1 MQIGGSGNINRGNST
16 ELFLQKQEMAKKA
29 QDAANEQVALGNS
42 IHTKKEW
49 DNLLRHVDEYLKMVK
64 EEQKIH
70 LKKMQKDAETK
81 QVYAKLKQ
89 KEQDKNKK
97 LLKSLEEN
105 NIKDQILEKKE
116 RYMET
121 PEETAKGEYEIS
133 DKETGQTYRFKS
145 HIE

>member
-70 LKKMQKDAETK
+70 LKKMQKDDETK

-89 KEQDKNKK
+89 KERDKNKK

>member
-89 KEQDKNKK
+89 QERDKNKK
-97 LLKSLEEN
+97 LLKSLEEK

>member
-16 ELFLQKQEMAKKA
+16 ELFLQKQEIAKKA

-42 IHTKKEW
+42 IHTKKVW

-89 KEQDKNKK
+89 KERDKNKK

>member
-1 MQIGGSGNINRGNST
+1 MQIGGSGNINRGNRT

-89 KEQDKNKK
+89 KERDKNKK

>member
-89 KEQDKNKK
+89 KERDKNKK

>member
-1 MQIGGSGNINRGNST
+1 MQIGGSDNINRGNST

-29 QDAANEQVALGNS
+29 QDAADEQVVLGNS

-49 DNLLRHVDEYLKMVK
+49 DNLLRHVDKYLKMVK

-70 LKKMQKDAETK
+70 MEKMQKDAETK
-81 QVYAKLKQ
+81 KVYAKLKQ
-89 KEQDKNKK
+89 KEQAQNKK
-97 LLKSLEEN
+97 LLKNIEEHS
-105 NIKDQILEKKE
+105 IKNQILGKKE

-121 PEETAKGEYEIS
+121 PEDMAKGEYEIS

>member
-89 KEQDKNKK
+89 KERDKNKK
-97 LLKSLEEN
+97 LLKSREEN

-116 RYMET
+116 RYKET

>member
-1 MQIGGSGNINRGNST
+1 
-16 ELFLQKQEMAKKA
+16 MAKKA

-89 KEQDKNKK
+89 KERDKNKK

>member
-89 KEQDKNKK
+89 QERDKNKK

>member
-89 KEQDKNKK
+89 KEQDKNKR
-97 LLKSLEEN
+97 LLKSLEEH

>member
-70 LKKMQKDAETK
+70 MEKMQKDAETK
-81 QVYAKLKQ
+81 KVYAKLKQ
-89 KEQDKNKK
+89 KERDKNKK

>member
-1 MQIGGSGNINRGNST
+1 MIIYLVLKRIIKESVDFQF
-16 ELFLQKQEMAKKA
+16 E
-29 QDAANEQVALGNS
+29 VA
-42 IHTKKEW
+42 TRKYTT
-49 DNLLRHVDEYLKMVK
+49 LL
-64 EEQKIH
+64 
-70 LKKMQKDAETK
+70 
-81 QVYAKLKQ
+81 Q
-89 KEQDKNKK
+89 KEQDKNKR
-97 LLKSLEEN
+97 LLKSLEEH

>member
-89 KEQDKNKK
+89 KEQDKNKR